1 MVQVNL
7 VHKPHPFGLSSILV
21 LSSHLR
27 LVLQSCPPA
36 RVLLLPRV
44 PHSRHITLSLVLL
57 FGYYWVRDKK
67 QEASCYVIIF
77 TLQLHPASEA
87 YISSS

>member
-27 LVLQSCPPA
+27 LGLQSCPPA
-36 RVLLLPRV
+36 RVLLPRV
-44 PHSRHITLSLVLL
+44 PHSRHITPSFVLL

-67 QEASCYVIIF
+67 QEASYYVIIF
-77 TLQLHPASEA
+77 TLQLHPASDA
-87 YISSS
+87 HTSSS